1 MGETTRQTG
10 ARARRIGLIVLA
22 GVVVL
27 GLVAAAVVA
36 LVLRPASGIAA
47 ALEDEDFGYCLELW
61 TTPADEVAV
70 DGEGPWSQE
79 QETEFWSHPVAL
91 HCAVTELG
99 EERRVRALATAFPAL
114 DGDRPGDPDEQWQPV
129 ADYVV
134 WLDGQEVPS
143 GEALLRVASLVR
155 GLWVA
160 HVDSGRYADGFTNS
174 AVLADMRVRGEL
186 PDYDDWA
193 ATTDADGQSADG
205 SAENDVNALFDYRN
219 AVLEKAGDETETA
232 YRAYTDRSRALYDVV
247 R

>member
-1 MGETTRQTG
+1 M
-10 ARARRIGLIVLA
+10 
-22 GVVVL
+22 
-27 GLVAAAVVA
+27 
-36 LVLRPASGIAA
+36 
-47 ALEDEDFGYCLELW
+47 
-61 TTPADEVAV
+61 AV
-70 DGEGPWSQE
+70 DGEGPWCQE
-79 QETEFWSHPVAL
+79 QEVEFWSHPVAL

-114 DGDRPGDPDEQWQPV
+114 DGDRSGDLDEQWQPV
-129 ADYVV
+129 ADYAV
-134 WLDGQEVPS
+134 WLEGLEVPS

-186 PDYDDWA
+186 PGYDDWA
-193 ATTDADGQSADG
+193 ATADAGDGQSDDGPGDDG
-205 SAENDVNALFDYRN
+205 SADNDVNALFDYRN
-219 AVLEKAGDETETA
+219 AVLEKVGDETETA